1 MVNREREPRLVRIS
15 QPSPASAAA
24 KRQRRRRWLPVK
36 AIAAILILTT
46 AMIMMMRIFSWE
58 DLFSC
63 HRMLSPVFHPKQ
75 ISHVGKPDQFQ
86 PISPIPRRD
95 IVDQNHFFSNR
106 TMLFFA
112 ISQASSFSSLLFH
125 TNTLSNT
132 NFSWTLFTLLEVA
145 PYFLAMKITS
155 LEIPIT
161 NLTIRPMF
169 SALISSARTV
179 QIALTSIFRTA
190 RKIHSEIQAQLLT
203 HLSLFAPPRSRR
215 GWNTFLS
222 RKNPLYQFNF
232 TQPTQQK
239 RSRNSKL
246 TSHAIFRPFTVAK
259 SVQFTENRAGLL
271 TANNNNDRHLHFFPF
286 SSFTIRRARV
296 KTRRAKSKESETRFL
311 HMFFNCV
318 RAMMTLVW
326 HLSRS
331 VICQDMKC
339 CLLL

>member
-1 MVNREREPRLVRIS
+1 MTQADGVRVFSDISTNTHSGKHSFSHAYKQTNPVVNREREPRLVRIS

-58 DLFSC
+58 DLLSC

-145 PYFLAMKITS
+145 PLLFGHENHFS
-155 LEIPIT
+155 GNPNHQFNHQT
-161 NLTIRPMF
+161 NVFRIDFIRPNG
-169 SALISSARTV
+169 SDC
-179 QIALTSIFRTA
+179 
-190 RKIHSEIQAQLLT
+190 
-203 HLSLFAPPRSRR
+203 
-215 GWNTFLS
+215 
-222 RKNPLYQFNF
+222 
-232 TQPTQQK
+232 
-239 RSRNSKL
+239 
-246 TSHAIFRPFTVAK
+246 
-259 SVQFTENRAGLL
+259 
-271 TANNNNDRHLHFFPF
+271 AN
-286 SSFTIRRARV
+286 
-296 KTRRAKSKESETRFL
+296 
-311 HMFFNCV
+311 
-318 RAMMTLVW
+318 
-326 HLSRS
+326 
-331 VICQDMKC
+331 
-339 CLLL
+339 